1 MVVRLP
7 KNPETIPEGK
17 ISFRMDILSKMRV
30 KTAIGGARESP
41 ACITIINPTKQVR
54 IQASII
60 VKIRPPKN
68 NRIIQFAATIG
79 QNSFNTGQALRV

>member
-17 ISFRMDILSKMRV
+17 ISFRMDIFSKIRV
-30 KTAIGGARESP
+30 KIVIGGARKPGVYYHHQSNK
-41 ACITIINPTKQVR
+41 TGR

-68 NRIIQFAATIG
+68 NRIVQLAAIIG
-79 QNSFNTGQALRV
+79 QNSFNTDHALRV